1 MLVVLCPAPNDD
13 VAVASLDILTELK
26 SLMISRHEMPTS
38 NASSNIRHAHRL
50 EPHLDGIKR
59 VAHQVVVVVTFV
71 ERTEFKRDSTSSH
84 ARNVKFQNLDTL
96 LLWLSTNYYHFYEVV
111 CSVSN
116 FYCNHLSE
124 IILVLLKAC

>member
-59 VAHQVVVVVTFV
+59 VAHQVVVVVVTFV

-84 ARNVKFQNLDTL
+84 ARNM
-96 LLWLSTNYYHFYEVV
+96 
-111 CSVSN
+111 
-116 FYCNHLSE
+116 
-124 IILVLLKAC
+124 